1 MKKKIFS
8 REEAAPARTIFF
20 VLKLRDKKKR
30 VVREPQPLSVFLIRS
45 DWNSIQHHF
54 DKMTMRI
61 NVWGGNI
68 NSRGML
74 YEVIQYVSE
83 K

>member
-1 MKKKIFS
+1 MGREREKRGATILKKKIFS

-45 DWNSIQHHF
+45 DWNSIHSITSI
-54 DKMTMRI
+54 K
-61 NVWGGNI
+61 
-68 NSRGML
+68 
-74 YEVIQYVSE
+74 
-83 K
+83 